1 MNNFMQSLQQ
11 KTTKQIDEKIYGR
24 LVKALR
30 RNRENYTEQEEKQI
44 ERRCLSFQEIFVNF
58 DRNLYELERYKEF
71 IPMKATI
78 KSETREIDMEISRII
93 KAELEEMYKEVLTPK
108 EKIQVL
114 DRMINLISMFQNF
127 DNEMLIIQKNNTINE
142 REKILQEL

>member
-1 MNNFMQSLQQ
+1 MNNFMRSVKQT
-11 KTTKQIDEKIYGR
+11 TTKQIDEKIYGR
-24 LVKALR
+24 IVKALR
-30 RNRENYTEQEEKQI
+30 RNRKNYTEQEEKQI

-78 KSETREIDMEISRII
+78 KSETREIDIKISRII

-114 DRMINLISMFQNF
+114 DRMINLINMFQNF

-142 REKILQEL
+142 EEKILQEL